1 VARAHRR
8 AHVRADHCIGGRAP
22 RVGRGLLGRL
32 VPPRGAPGTRRR
44 AAGAGLSRSHRAGR
58 LRRRLGRGPDRVER
72 TAHGPGQL
80 GRRDRRLGRP
90 EHHPVR
96 RRRDRLARLH
106 AHAPHRRR
114 RAQAHPGKWPDLG
127 CVARAAFPVGRVR
140 AGRAAALGDRA
151 PAGPDPRARLRA
163 GADAPRDGQRV
174 AAVALHAAWNVAM
187 QAGFQPLAT
196 GASSQV
202 WVGESGVITALA
214 WSWQRSSTHVG
225 SGRSSASPRRPG
237 NPPCRK
243 PASGPSRGRNRRFL
257 RIVPRVGNRTAIRG
271 NRKRE
276 ETKRWQSPRQH
287 RPAPRCRRR
296 GEPSRS
302 GTLSWPSR
310 SPGSSGGW
318 PCSRRAD

>member
-1 VARAHRR
+1 VRLQPRAAIRGYRSRKDLRYENNSDRVHRRWYPAPGTAWASHLLRRSCLALGADTSGHHRLRPGRRQERHRPVARAHRR

-174 AAVALHAAWNVAM
+174 ARRRAARGLERRHASRVPA
-187 QAGFQPLAT
+187 AGHGRLEP
-196 GASSQV
+196 GVGGRV
-202 WVGESGVITALA
+202 WGHHRAGLG
-214 WSWQRSSTHVG
+214 RG
-225 SGRSSASPRRPG
+225 SGRLLTWEVDDPPRAPEGRGTAVQEAGLRAQPRP
-237 NPPCRK
+237 
-243 PASGPSRGRNRRFL
+243 
-257 RIVPRVGNRTAIRG
+257 
-271 NRKRE
+271 
-276 ETKRWQSPRQH
+276 Q
-287 RPAPRCRRR
+287 
-296 GEPSRS
+296 
-302 GTLSWPSR
+302 
-310 SPGSSGGW
+310 
-318 PCSRRAD
+318 